1 MLLAKREPQNSSAN
15 WNSVV
20 HPYYIIAP
28 SDSATLLLKAVATRE
43 LLLPSTFP
51 ALPAEHP
58 ERARGAV
65 EVSGRQRR
73 ERAGVHGQGPE
84 SPSAFRRRTRSCC

>member
-1 MLLAKREPQNSSAN
+1 MLLAKREPQNSSPN

-20 HPYYIIAP
+20 HPYYIIVP

-43 LLLPSTFP
+43 LLLPSAFP
-51 ALPAEHP
+51 ALLAEHP

-65 EVSGRQRR
+65 EVRSARR
-73 ERAGVHGQGPE
+73 GRAGAYGQGPE
-84 SPSAFRRRTRSCC
+84 SPSAFTRRTRSCC